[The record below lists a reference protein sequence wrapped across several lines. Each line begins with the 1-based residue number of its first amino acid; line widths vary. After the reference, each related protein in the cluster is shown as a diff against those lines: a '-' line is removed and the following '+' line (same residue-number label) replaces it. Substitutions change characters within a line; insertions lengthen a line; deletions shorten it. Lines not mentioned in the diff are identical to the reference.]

1 MRKLLTFPILVM
13 VICLAAAQQPGADAL
28 APRYG
33 IPANPRVY
41 PQTDPKTALN
51 SAIQAATDGRFDY
64 LVAHLLD
71 PKFVEERI
79 TERANLL
86 EAAVDADLRV
96 LRRKQ
101 QGDPSIDKREQ
112 LPNDPP
118 AFAEAVRQ
126 EARQRAF
133 RQVVQDVRDKMTED
147 QMLLKELRRFLR
159 EGDLSAEGTTARF
172 SLKDVPDRQVFVTQ
186 VRERWHVENRQREE
200 EK

>member
-1 MRKLLTFPILVM
+1 
-13 VICLAAAQQPGADAL
+13 
-28 APRYG
+28 
-33 IPANPRVY
+33 
-41 PQTDPKTALN
+41 LN

-96 LRRKQ
+96 LRHKQ

-133 RQVVQDVRDKMTED
+133 RQVVQDVRDKMSED

-172 SLKDVPDRQVFVTQ
+172 SLKNVPDRQVFLTQ